1 MNREKLFNY
10 ATGLSTTFLGRASL
24 PCFLMFMLGIVGIKG
39 MVPALRMLILL
50 KEMRREYNSD

>member
-10 ATGLSTTFLGRASL
+10 ATGLPRTFLGRANVS
-24 PCFLMFMLGIVGIKG
+24 CFLMFMLGIVGIKG
-39 MVPALRMLILL
+39 MVPALGMLILL